1 MKDIPEPEKAFSSLS
16 SSEALEKLKK
26 EGFNEIPRERKH
38 TLLHIALE
46 VAREPMFI
54 LLLACGTTYFF
65 VGDIG
70 EALMLLC
77 FVFFVMGITIYQ
89 ERKVERALEAL
100 RDLSSPRALVI
111 RDGEQ
116 KRIPGREVV
125 VGDIVVLNEGDRVPA
140 DATVLS
146 CRNIL
151 VDESLLTG
159 ESVPVRKSEWVSGV
173 DTGRPGGDDLPY
185 VYSSTLVV
193 QGHGIA
199 RVTATA
205 AKTEV
210 GKIGKALQT
219 ITEEQTQLQKETEN
233 LVKIFG
239 TAGFVLC
246 LMVFVIYGL
255 TRGNWIDGFLS
266 GLALAMAILPEEF
279 PVVLTIFLALGA
291 WRMSQRNV
299 LTRRLP
305 AIQNLGAATVLCVD
319 KTGTLTLNRMT
330 VKKICSDNGT
340 YEPKEKDNVPEEFHE
355 LIEFSVLASQ
365 KDPFDPMEKAIREM
379 GKDLLSG
386 TEHLHDEWSLV
397 KEYPLSRELLALSH
411 VWRSPD
417 EKDYVIAAKGA
428 PEAVIDLCHM
438 TPKEKEKV
446 MQKVIELSDQ
456 GLRVLGVAK
465 ASFTQEELPVN
476 HHDFKFG
483 FTGLLGFED
492 PVRPNVA
499 ASVAECYTAG
509 MRVIM
514 ITGDYPGTAREIARQ
529 AGFVPGELITGQ
541 ELGSIDDKELGEKIK
556 KTNIFARVVP
566 EQKLRIVK
574 SLKSNGEVVVMTGD
588 GVNDAPAL
596 KAANIGIAM
605 GSRGTEVARES
616 AALVLLDDDF
626 SSIVSAVKMGR
637 RIYDNIK
644 KAMSYI
650 IAVHVP
656 IAGMALIPVLMKWP
670 MVLLPV
676 HIAFLELIIDPV
688 CSVVFEAEPEE
699 KDIMTRKPRKS
710 NERLF
715 DKKTLLLAAFQ
726 GLSILIIIAAIFGVA
741 LSRNHTD
748 ADSRALAFT
757 TLVLANLGLILAM
770 RSSTRTIFETL
781 RQKNTALW
789 YVIIIAL
796 SLLLLV
802 LYVPFLQN
810 LFSFSSL
817 HPRDLL
823 ICLAAGLASILW
835 FDAFKLF
842 ERYKVIGWIKKK
854 T

>member
-1 MKDIPEPEKAFSSLS
+1 MKEIIEPEKTFLGLS
-16 SSEALEKLKK
+16 SAQAEEKLRTDGYNELQREKK
-26 EGFNEIPRERKH
+26 N

-54 LLLACGTTYFF
+54 LLLACGTIYFL
-65 VGDIG
+65 VGDVG
-70 EALMLLC
+70 EAIMLMC
-77 FVFFVMGITIYQ
+77 FVFFVMGITVYQ

-125 VGDIVVLNEGDRVPA
+125 TGDIIVLNEGDRVPA
-140 DATVLS
+140 DSLILS
-146 CRNIL
+146 SSNLL

-159 ESVPVRKSEWVSGV
+159 ESVPVRKIEWSNESI
-173 DTGRPGGDDLPY
+173 TARPGGDDLPY
-185 VYSSTLVV
+185 TYSSTLVV
-193 QGHGIA
+193 QGHAIA

-205 AKTEV
+205 GLTEV

-219 ITEEQTQLQKETEN
+219 ITEEQTQLQKETGK

-239 TAGFVLC
+239 SAGFVLC
-246 LMVFVIYGL
+246 TIVVVLYGL
-255 TRGNWIDGFLS
+255 TRGDWIEGFLT

-319 KTGTLTLNRMT
+319 KTGTLTMNRMT
-330 VKKICSDNGT
+330 VKKLNAGSSFYDLL
-340 YEPKEKDNVPEEFHE
+340 EKNTPPEEFHE
-355 LIEFSVLASQ
+355 LMEYSVLASQ

-379 GKDLLSG
+379 GKENLSE
-386 TEHLHDEWSLV
+386 TEHLHEEWTLI

-417 EKDYVIAAKGA
+417 GKEYVIAAKGA
-428 PEAVIDLCHM
+428 PEAIIDLCHLDA
-438 TPKEKEKV
+438 KQKDEI
-446 MQKVIELSDQ
+446 MQKVVSLSDS

-465 ASFTQEELPVN
+465 ALFRKEELPIN
-476 HHDFKFG
+476 HHDFKFEYI
-483 FTGLLGFED
+483 GLLGFED

-514 ITGDYPGTAREIARQ
+514 ITGDYPGTAREIAKQ
-529 AGFVPGELITGQ
+529 AGFVSEGIITGQ
-541 ELGSIDDKELGEKIK
+541 ELESMDDKELSQKIK
-556 KTNIFARVVP
+556 TTNIFARVVP
-566 EQKLRIVK
+566 EQKLRIVQA
-574 SLKSNGEVVVMTGD
+574 LKTNGEVVVMTGD

-596 KAANIGIAM
+596 KAAHIGIAM
-605 GSRGTEVARES
+605 GGRGTEVARES
-616 AALVLLDDDF
+616 ASLVLLDDDF
-626 SSIVSAVKMGR
+626 SSIVRAVRMGR

-656 IAGMALIPVLMKWP
+656 IAGMTLIPVLMKWP
-670 MVLLPV
+670 MVLGPV

-688 CSVVFEAEPEE
+688 CSVVFEAESEE
-699 KDIMTRKPRKS
+699 KDIMTRKPRRS
-710 NERLF
+710 GEPLF
-715 DKKTLLLAAFQ
+715 DKKTILLAAFQ
-726 GLSILIIIAAIFGVA
+726 GLSILIIVA
-741 LSRNHTD
+741 GGYGLALGMGHSD
-748 ADSRALAFT
+748 ADARALAFT
-757 TLVLANLGLILAM
+757 TLIFANIGLIFAM
-770 RSSTRTIFETL
+770 RSQTRTILETL
-781 RQKNTALW
+781 QQKNTALW
-789 YVIIIAL
+789 YVIVIAL
-796 SLLLLV
+796 SLLALV
-802 LYVPFLQN
+802 LYVPFLQI

-817 HPRDLL
+817 HPMDLL
-823 ICLAAGLASILW
+823 ICLAGGAVSLLW
-835 FDAFKLF
+835 FEAFKLI
-842 ERYKVIGWIKKK
+842 ERYRTKNG
-854 T
+854 